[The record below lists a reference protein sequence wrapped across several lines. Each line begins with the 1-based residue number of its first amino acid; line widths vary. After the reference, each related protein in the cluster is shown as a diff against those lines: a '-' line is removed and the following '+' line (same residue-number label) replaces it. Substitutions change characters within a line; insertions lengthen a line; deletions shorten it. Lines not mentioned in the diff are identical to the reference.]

1 MPQFTTTT
9 TQRNQVTIS
18 EAEFSLEIAYG
29 SVKPAPD
36 NRDLNDIIR
45 DAKDEKAE
53 QTAIELGEPRNSL
66 TPTSSSDTS
75 TQPIV

>member
-9 TQRNQVTIS
+9 QPNQVPIS
-18 EAEFSLEIAYG
+18 EAEFSLETAYG
-29 SVKPAPD
+29 SVKQTSD
-36 NRDLNDIIR
+36 DRDLNDIIR

-53 QTAIELGEPRNSL
+53 QTALELGEPRNSL